1 MITIKSENELR
12 RMRQA
17 GRLVALVLAGL
28 RERVKPGVVTASLD
42 AWAEQTIRQHGGVP
56 SFKGYRGYPASVC
69 ISVDAEV
76 VHGIPSRRRLQ
87 EGQIV
92 SLDVG
97 VIYEGYHGDAAIT
110 VGVGEIGPL
119 AASLLAATQ
128 DALTAGIDA
137 AWAGRRLG
145 DVSNAIQRVAEER
158 GYGVVRQYVGH
169 GIGKEMHEDPPIPN
183 HGEPGRGPLLRPGM
197 TLALE
202 PMLTAGDSRTRVAE
216 DQWTVLTVENCL
228 AAHFEHT
235 ILVTEGEAEIL
246 TRP

>member
-1 MITIKSENELR
+1 MITIKSEQELR
-12 RMRQA
+12 RMREA
-17 GRLVALVLAGL
+17 GRLVAQVLTGL

-69 ISVDAEV
+69 ISVDTEV
-76 VHGIPSRRRLQ
+76 VHGIPNRRRLH

-97 VIYEGYHGDAAIT
+97 VIYEGYHGDAAVT
-110 VGVGEIGPL
+110 VGVGSIGSV
-119 AASLLAATQ
+119 AAGLLQATE
-128 DALTAGIDA
+128 DALIAGIAA

-145 DVSNAIQRVAEER
+145 DVSNAIQRVAEQR
-158 GYGVVRQYVGH
+158 GYGVVREYVGH
-169 GIGKEMHEDPPIPN
+169 GIGKEMHEDPQIPN
-183 HGEPGRGPLLRPGM
+183 YGEPGRGPLLRPGM

-202 PMLTAGDSRTRVAE
+202 PMLTAGDCRTRVAE
-216 DQWTVLTVENCL
+216 DGWTVLTAENCL

-246 TRP
+246 TSP